1 PSKIVTIYILIKYIG
16 INSKILEAEK
26 VSFLSILLFV
36 IAASLDILVVS
47 LAYGLKDIKINFSS
61 TLVIASISALGTFI
75 SMILGKFLVDLIPV
89 KLGDIIGGLVLLALG
104 FYSIYSYFKEKK
116 ILTSHN
122 SENNSSPTF
131 ILENPEVADKDKSGN
146 IDFKESLA
154 LSLALALNNFG
165 LGIGASISGLNIAF
179 TTISTFI
186 ISLIFISLGFYL
198 SKTIKSKNIS
208 KNSNLIS
215 GIIIIILSLFIIF

>member
-1 PSKIVTIYILIKYIG
+1 M
-16 INSKILEAEK
+16 EAEK

>member
-1 PSKIVTIYILIKYIG
+1 M
-16 INSKILEAEK
+16 
-26 VSFLSILLFV
+26 SFLSILLFV

-75 SMILGKFLVDLIPV
+75 SMILGKFLVDLIPI
-89 KLGDIIGGLVLLALG
+89 KLGDIIGGLVLLLLG

-122 SENNSSPTF
+122 SENDSSPTF

-208 KNSNLIS
+208 KNSNLIA

>member
-1 PSKIVTIYILIKYIG
+1 
-16 INSKILEAEK
+16 

-89 KLGDIIGGLVLLALG
+89 KLGDIIGGLVLLLLG

-208 KNSNLIS
+208 KNSNLIA

>member
-1 PSKIVTIYILIKYIG
+1 M
-16 INSKILEAEK
+16 EAEK

-89 KLGDIIGGLVLLALG
+89 KLGDIIGGLVLLLLG

-122 SENNSSPTF
+122 SDNNSSPTF

-208 KNSNLIS
+208 KNSNLIA

>member
-1 PSKIVTIYILIKYIG
+1 M
-16 INSKILEAEK
+16 EAEQ

-75 SMILGKFLVDLIPV
+75 SMILGQFLVDLIPV

-208 KNSNLIS
+208 KNSNLIA

>member
-1 PSKIVTIYILIKYIG
+1 MSI
-16 INSKILEAEK
+16 
-26 VSFLSILLFV
+26 LSILLFV
-36 IAASLDILVVS
+36 VAASLDILVVS

-208 KNSNLIS
+208 KNSNLIA

>member
-1 PSKIVTIYILIKYIG
+1 M
-16 INSKILEAEK
+16 
-26 VSFLSILLFV
+26 SFLSILLFV

-61 TLVIASISALGTFI
+61 TIVIASISALGTFI
-75 SMILGKFLVDLIPV
+75 SMMLGKFLVDLIPV
-89 KLGDIIGGLVLLALG
+89 KLGAILGGLVLLALG

-186 ISLIFISLGFYL
+186 ISLIFISFGFYL

-208 KNSNLIS
+208 KNSNLIA

>member
-1 PSKIVTIYILIKYIG
+1 M
-16 INSKILEAEK
+16 
-26 VSFLSILLFV
+26 SFLSILLFV

-75 SMILGKFLVDLIPV
+75 SMILGQFLVDLIPV

-104 FYSIYSYFKEKK
+104 VYSIYSYFKEKK

-122 SENNSSPTF
+122 SENNSSTTF

-208 KNSNLIS
+208 KNSNLIA

>member
-1 PSKIVTIYILIKYIG
+1 M
-16 INSKILEAEK
+16 EAEK

-61 TLVIASISALGTFI
+61 TIVITSISALGTFI

-89 KLGDIIGGLVLLALG
+89 KLGDIIGGIVLLLLG

-208 KNSNLIS
+208 KNSNLIA

>member
-1 PSKIVTIYILIKYIG
+1 M
-16 INSKILEAEK
+16 
-26 VSFLSILLFV
+26 SFLSILLFV

-61 TLVIASISALGTFI
+61 TLVIASISALGTFF

-208 KNSNLIS
+208 KNSNLIA

>member
-1 PSKIVTIYILIKYIG
+1 M
-16 INSKILEAEK
+16 
-26 VSFLSILLFV
+26 SFLSILLFV

-89 KLGDIIGGLVLLALG
+89 KLGDIIGGLVLLLLG

-198 SKTIKSKNIS
+198 SKTIKVKTFQKIVT
-208 KNSNLIS
+208 
-215 GIIIIILSLFIIF
+215 

>member
-1 PSKIVTIYILIKYIG
+1 M
-16 INSKILEAEK
+16 
-26 VSFLSILLFV
+26 SFLSILLFV

-89 KLGDIIGGLVLLALG
+89 KLGDIIGGLVLLLLG
-104 FYSIYSYFKEKK
+104 FYSIYSYFTEKK

-208 KNSNLIS
+208 KNSNLIA

>member
-1 PSKIVTIYILIKYIG
+1 M
-16 INSKILEAEK
+16 
-26 VSFLSILLFV
+26 SFLSILLFV

-61 TLVIASISALGTFI
+61 TLVITSISALGTFI

-89 KLGDIIGGLVLLALG
+89 KLGDIIGGLVLLLLG

-208 KNSNLIS
+208 KNSNLIG

>member
-1 PSKIVTIYILIKYIG
+1 M
-16 INSKILEAEK
+16 EAEK

-61 TLVIASISALGTFI
+61 TIVIASISALGTFI

-89 KLGDIIGGLVLLALG
+89 KLGDIIGGLVLLLLG

-208 KNSNLIS
+208 KNSNLIA

>member
-1 PSKIVTIYILIKYIG
+1 M
-16 INSKILEAEK
+16 
-26 VSFLSILLFV
+26 SFLSILLFV

-75 SMILGKFLVDLIPV
+75 SMILGQFLVDLIPV

-208 KNSNLIS
+208 KNSNLVA

>member
-1 PSKIVTIYILIKYIG
+1 M
-16 INSKILEAEK
+16 
-26 VSFLSILLFV
+26 SFLSILLFV

-89 KLGDIIGGLVLLALG
+89 KLGDIIGGLVLLLLG

-198 SKTIKSKNIS
+198 SKAIKSKNIS
-208 KNSNLIS
+208 KNSNLIA

>member
-1 PSKIVTIYILIKYIG
+1 MS
-16 INSKILEAEK
+16 S
-26 VSFLSILLFV
+26 LSILLFV

-89 KLGDIIGGLVLLALG
+89 KLGDIIGGLVLLLLG

-208 KNSNLIS
+208 KNSNLIA

>member
-1 PSKIVTIYILIKYIG
+1 M
-16 INSKILEAEK
+16 
-26 VSFLSILLFV
+26 SFLSILLFV

-75 SMILGKFLVDLIPV
+75 SMILGQFLVDLIPV

-116 ILTSHN
+116 ILASHN

-208 KNSNLIS
+208 KNSNLIA

>member
-1 PSKIVTIYILIKYIG
+1 M
-16 INSKILEAEK
+16 
-26 VSFLSILLFV
+26 SFLSILLFV

-75 SMILGKFLVDLIPV
+75 SMILGQFLVNLIPV

-208 KNSNLIS
+208 KNSNLIA
-215 GIIIIILSLFIIF
+215 GIIIIILSLFIIFRYN

>member
-1 PSKIVTIYILIKYIG
+1 M
-16 INSKILEAEK
+16 EAEK

-36 IAASLDILVVS
+36 VAASLDILVVS

-89 KLGDIIGGLVLLALG
+89 KLGDIIGGLVLLLLG

-208 KNSNLIS
+208 KNSNLIA

>member
-1 PSKIVTIYILIKYIG
+1 M
-16 INSKILEAEK
+16 
-26 VSFLSILLFV
+26 SFLSILLFV

-61 TLVIASISALGTFI
+61 ILVIASISALGTFI
-75 SMILGKFLVDLIPV
+75 SMILGQFLVDLIPV
-89 KLGDIIGGLVLLALG
+89 KLGDIIGGLVLLLLG

-208 KNSNLIS
+208 KNSNLIA

>member
-1 PSKIVTIYILIKYIG
+1 M
-16 INSKILEAEK
+16 EAEQ

-75 SMILGKFLVDLIPV
+75 SMILGQFLVDLIPV

-104 FYSIYSYFKEKK
+104 FYSIYSYFKEKKILTSFKEKK

-186 ISLIFISLGFYL
+186 ISLTFISLGFYL

-208 KNSNLIS
+208 KNSNLIA

>member
-1 PSKIVTIYILIKYIG
+1 M
-16 INSKILEAEK
+16 
-26 VSFLSILLFV
+26 SFLSILLFV

-154 LSLALALNNFG
+154 LSLALSLNNFG

-208 KNSNLIS
+208 KNSNLIA

>member
-1 PSKIVTIYILIKYIG
+1 M
-16 INSKILEAEK
+16 
-26 VSFLSILLFV
+26 SFLSILLFV

-165 LGIGASISGLNIAF
+165 LGIGTSISGLNIAF

-208 KNSNLIS
+208 KNSNLIA

>member
-1 PSKIVTIYILIKYIG
+1 M
-16 INSKILEAEK
+16 
-26 VSFLSILLFV
+26 SFLSILLFV

-89 KLGDIIGGLVLLALG
+89 KLGDIIGGLVLLLLG

>member
-1 PSKIVTIYILIKYIG
+1 M
-16 INSKILEAEK
+16 
-26 VSFLSILLFV
+26 SFLSILLFV

-154 LSLALALNNFG
+154 LALALALNNFG

-208 KNSNLIS
+208 KNSNLIA

>member
-1 PSKIVTIYILIKYIG
+1 M
-16 INSKILEAEK
+16 
-26 VSFLSILLFV
+26 SFLSILLFV

-208 KNSNLIS
+208 KNSNLIA
-215 GIIIIILSLFIIF
+215 GIIIIILSLFTIF

>member
-1 PSKIVTIYILIKYIG
+1 M
-16 INSKILEAEK
+16 EAEK

-61 TLVIASISALGTFI
+61 TLVITSISALGTFI

-89 KLGDIIGGLVLLALG
+89 KLGDIIGGLVLLLLG

-208 KNSNLIS
+208 KNSNLIA

>member
-1 PSKIVTIYILIKYIG
+1 M
-16 INSKILEAEK
+16 
-26 VSFLSILLFV
+26 SFLSILLFV
-36 IAASLDILVVS
+36 VAASLDILVVS

-179 TTISTFI
+179 TAISTFI

-208 KNSNLIS
+208 KNSNLIA

>member
-1 PSKIVTIYILIKYIG
+1 M
-16 INSKILEAEK
+16 
-26 VSFLSILLFV
+26 SFLSILLFV
-36 IAASLDILVVS
+36 VAASLDILVVS

-208 KNSNLIS
+208 KNSNLIA

>member
-1 PSKIVTIYILIKYIG
+1 M
-16 INSKILEAEK
+16 
-26 VSFLSILLFV
+26 SFLSILLFV

-75 SMILGKFLVDLIPV
+75 SMILGQFLVNLIPV

-122 SENNSSPTF
+122 SDNNSSPTF

-165 LGIGASISGLNIAF
+165 LGIGASISGLNITF

-208 KNSNLIS
+208 KNSNLIA

>member
-1 PSKIVTIYILIKYIG
+1 M
-16 INSKILEAEK
+16 
-26 VSFLSILLFV
+26 SFLSILLFV

-89 KLGDIIGGLVLLALG
+89 KLGDIIGGLVLLLLG

-116 ILTSHN
+116 ILTSYN

-208 KNSNLIS
+208 KNSNLIA

>member
-1 PSKIVTIYILIKYIG
+1 M
-16 INSKILEAEK
+16 
-26 VSFLSILLFV
+26 SFLSILLFV

-75 SMILGKFLVDLIPV
+75 SMILGKFLVDLIPI
-89 KLGDIIGGLVLLALG
+89 KLGDIIGGLVLLLLG

-122 SENNSSPTF
+122 SENDSSPTF

-154 LSLALALNNFG
+154 LSFALALNNFG

-208 KNSNLIS
+208 KNSNLIA

>member
-1 PSKIVTIYILIKYIG
+1 M
-16 INSKILEAEK
+16 
-26 VSFLSILLFV
+26 SFLSILLFV

-131 ILENPEVADKDKSGN
+131 ILENPEVVDKDKSGN

-208 KNSNLIS
+208 KNSNLIA

>member
-1 PSKIVTIYILIKYIG
+1 M
-16 INSKILEAEK
+16 
-26 VSFLSILLFV
+26 SFLSILLFV

-75 SMILGKFLVDLIPV
+75 SMILGKFFVDLIPV

-165 LGIGASISGLNIAF
+165 LGIGASISGLNITF

-208 KNSNLIS
+208 KNSNLIA

>member
-1 PSKIVTIYILIKYIG
+1 M
-16 INSKILEAEK
+16 EAEK

-75 SMILGKFLVDLIPV
+75 SMILGKFFVDLIPV

-208 KNSNLIS
+208 KNSNLIA

>member
-1 PSKIVTIYILIKYIG
+1 M
-16 INSKILEAEK
+16 
-26 VSFLSILLFV
+26 SFLSILLFV

-61 TLVIASISALGTFI
+61 TLVITSISALGTFI

-89 KLGDIIGGLVLLALG
+89 KLGDIIGGLVLLLLG

-208 KNSNLIS
+208 KNSNLIA

>member
-1 PSKIVTIYILIKYIG
+1 M
-16 INSKILEAEK
+16 
-26 VSFLSILLFV
+26 SFLSILLFV

-89 KLGDIIGGLVLLALG
+89 KLGDIIGGLVLLVLG

-208 KNSNLIS
+208 KNSNLIA